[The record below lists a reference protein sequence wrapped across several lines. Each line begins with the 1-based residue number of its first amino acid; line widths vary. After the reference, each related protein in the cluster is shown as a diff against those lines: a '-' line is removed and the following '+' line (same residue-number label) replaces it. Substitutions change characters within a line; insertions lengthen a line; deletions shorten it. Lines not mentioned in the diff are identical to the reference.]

1 MSTLTFINLNIL
13 IIAEISLTVCVHKL
27 IVDYVDKLNIF
38 RRLVLKISTKSRY
51 GTRAV
56 LEIALNQ
63 NKRNL
68 TRKQISKNQEIP
80 SSYLENILISLKT
93 KGIIR
98 TIRGPKGGYEL
109 AKDPKDITIFEIVDI
124 LEGNTDLVPCLE
136 NSNVCARNSICVT
149 TDVWRRLQKVQEDLL
164 SEITIKDL
172 IEQTKELYSPNF
184 SI

>member
-1 MSTLTFINLNIL
+1 
-13 IIAEISLTVCVHKL
+13 
-27 IVDYVDKLNIF
+27 
-38 RRLVLKISTKSRY
+38 LKISTKSRY

-56 LEIALNQ
+56 LEIALNRSGD
-63 NKRNL
+63 KL

-109 AKDPKDITIFEIVDI
+109 AKEPEEITVFEIVNI
-124 LEGNTDLVPCLE
+124 LEGPFDSIPCLDD
-136 NSNVCARNSICVT
+136 SNACTRSSICVT
-149 TDVWRRLQKVQEDLL
+149 TNVWRRLQEVQNDLL

-172 IEQTKELYSPNF
+172 VEQTQELYSPNF

>member
-1 MSTLTFINLNIL
+1 M
-13 IIAEISLTVCVHKL
+13 
-27 IVDYVDKLNIF
+27 
-38 RRLVLKISTKSRY
+38 KISTKSRY

-56 LEIALNQ
+56 LEIALNR
-63 NKRNL
+63 NERNL

-109 AKDPKDITIFEIVDI
+109 AKEPEEITVFEIVNI
-124 LEGNTDLVPCLE
+124 LEGPPDSIPCLDD
-136 NSNVCARNSICVT
+136 SNACTRSSICVT
-149 TDVWRRLQKVQEDLL
+149 TDVWKKLQKVQEDLL

-172 IEQTKELYSPNF
+172 VEKTQELYSPNF

>member
-1 MSTLTFINLNIL
+1 M
-13 IIAEISLTVCVHKL
+13 
-27 IVDYVDKLNIF
+27 
-38 RRLVLKISTKSRY
+38 KISTKSRY

-56 LEIALNQ
+56 LEIALNRSGD
-63 NKRNL
+63 KL

-109 AKDPKDITIFEIVDI
+109 AKEPEEITVFEIVNI
-124 LEGNTDLVPCLE
+124 LEGPSDLIPCPDDSNTCTR
-136 NSNVCARNSICVT
+136 SSISVT
-149 TDVWRRLQKVQEDLL
+149 TDVWRRLQEVQKDLL

-172 IEQTKELYSPNF
+172 VEQTQELYSPNF

>member
-1 MSTLTFINLNIL
+1 M
-13 IIAEISLTVCVHKL
+13 
-27 IVDYVDKLNIF
+27 
-38 RRLVLKISTKSRY
+38 KISTKSRY

-56 LEIALNQ
+56 LEIALNRSGD
-63 NKRNL
+63 KL

-109 AKDPKDITIFEIVDI
+109 AKEPEEITVFEIVNI
-124 LEGNTDLVPCLE
+124 LEGPSDSFPCLDD
-136 NSNVCARNSICVT
+136 SNACTRSSICVT
-149 TDVWRRLQKVQEDLL
+149 TDVWRRLQEVQKDLL

-172 IEQTKELYSPNF
+172 VEQTQELYSPNF

>member
-1 MSTLTFINLNIL
+1 M
-13 IIAEISLTVCVHKL
+13 
-27 IVDYVDKLNIF
+27 
-38 RRLVLKISTKSRY
+38 KISTKSRY

-56 LEIALNQ
+56 LEIALNRSGD
-63 NKRNL
+63 KL

-109 AKDPKDITIFEIVDI
+109 AKEPEEITVFEIVNV
-124 LEGNTDLVPCLE
+124 LEGPSDLIPCLDD
-136 NSNVCARNSICVT
+136 SNACTRSSICVT
-149 TDVWRRLQKVQEDLL
+149 TDIWRRLQEVQKDLL

-172 IEQTKELYSPNF
+172 VEQTQEHYSPNF

>member
-1 MSTLTFINLNIL
+1 M
-13 IIAEISLTVCVHKL
+13 
-27 IVDYVDKLNIF
+27 
-38 RRLVLKISTKSRY
+38 KISTKSRY

-56 LEIALNQ
+56 LEIALNRSGD
-63 NKRNL
+63 KL

-109 AKDPKDITIFEIVDI
+109 AKEPEEITIFEIVNI
-124 LEGNTDLVPCLE
+124 LEGPSDSIPCLDD
-136 NSNVCARNSICVT
+136 SNTCTRSSICVT
-149 TDVWRRLQKVQEDLL
+149 TDVWRRLQDVQKDLL

-172 IEQTKELYSPNF
+172 VEQTQELYSPNF

>member
-1 MSTLTFINLNIL
+1 
-13 IIAEISLTVCVHKL
+13 
-27 IVDYVDKLNIF
+27 
-38 RRLVLKISTKSRY
+38 LKISTKSRY

-56 LEIALNQ
+56 LEIALNR

-68 TRKQISKNQEIP
+68 TRRQISKNQEIP

-109 AKDPKDITIFEIVDI
+109 TRDPEEITVFEIVNI
-124 LEGNTDLVPCLE
+124 LEGPFDSIPCLE
-136 NSNVCARNSICVT
+136 DSNICTRSSICVT
-149 TDVWRRLQKVQEDLL
+149 RSVWDKLQKVQEDLL
-164 SEITIKDL
+164 REITIKDL
-172 IEQTKELYSPNF
+172 VEQTQELYSPNF

>member
-1 MSTLTFINLNIL
+1 M
-13 IIAEISLTVCVHKL
+13 
-27 IVDYVDKLNIF
+27 
-38 RRLVLKISTKSRY
+38 KISTKSRY

-56 LEIALNQ
+56 LEIALNL
-63 NKRNL
+63 NKKNL

-80 SSYLENILISLKT
+80 SAYLENILISLKT

-109 AKDPKDITIFEIVDI
+109 AKDPGDITVFQIVDI
-124 LEGNTDLVPCLE
+124 LEGSTDLVPCLE

-149 TDVWRRLQKVQEDLL
+149 RGVWSKLQKVQEDLL
-164 SEITIKDL
+164 NTITIKDL
-172 IEQTKELYSPNF
+172 VEETKELYSSNF

>member
-1 MSTLTFINLNIL
+1 M
-13 IIAEISLTVCVHKL
+13 
-27 IVDYVDKLNIF
+27 
-38 RRLVLKISTKSRY
+38 KISTKSRY

-56 LEIALNQ
+56 LEIALNR
-63 NKRNL
+63 NERNL

-109 AKDPKDITIFEIVDI
+109 AKEPEEITVFEIVNI
-124 LEGNTDLVPCLE
+124 LEGPPDSIPCLAD
-136 NSNVCARNSICVT
+136 SNECTRSSICVT
-149 TDVWRRLQKVQEDLL
+149 TDVWKKLQKVQEDLL

-172 IEQTKELYSPNF
+172 VEKTQELYSPNF